1 MRLMLSTTLT
11 AVMGAALQPPSL
23 LARYL
28 RLCPHYFLLPQHA
41 FGGTFTKSATK
52 TTKRA
57 TTRDYVDRNI
67 PGVFDVA
74 YDAYGRDGCNIN
86 ACHRCL
92 FDIQMRSYPRYFLL
106 PQHAFGGTF
115 TEKAT
120 KPAKRAINRD
130 LTDRNLPDVFDVV
143 YDTYGRDGFSNR
155 LSSLLA
161 RYTDAL
167 ASSLFFVP

>member
-28 RLCPHYFLLPQHA
+28 RLCPH
-41 FGGTFTKSATK
+41 
-52 TTKRA
+52 
-57 TTRDYVDRNI
+57 
-67 PGVFDVA
+67 
-74 YDAYGRDGCNIN
+74 
-86 ACHRCL
+86 
-92 FDIQMRSYPRYFLL
+92 YFLL

>member
-1 MRLMLSTTLT
+1 MLSATLT
-11 AVMGAALQPPSL
+11 ADMGSA
-23 LARYL
+23 L
-28 RLCPHYFLLPQHA
+28 RLVTAACSIYGCARVFNSFTPSA
-41 FGGTFTKSATK
+41 FGDTLTKSATK

-67 PGVFDVA
+67 PGVFDVV

-92 FDIQMRSYPRYFLL
+92 FDIQIRSYPRYFLL